1 MRSNFSLF
9 FKEQEGYL
17 QRNRV
22 EVVDTPGRHV
32 VYLLSTQLPQTHN
45 QTLQVNTRHHRIQ
58 WQIHPP
64 PCLELKQMT
73 IQLCCQVRHDFVQS
87 YQICK
92 TVNMQKTSDVM
103 FLHIDVFVMVLISNA
118 QNVMSVSAL
127 TWYNSMGQHFN
138 ASDWTRHCTMLL
150 VKNNVIPNHN

>member
-9 FKEQEGYL
+9 LKEQVGYL

-32 VYLLSTQLPQTHN
+32 VYLLSTQPPHTHN

-58 WQIHPP
+58 LQIHPHP
-64 PCLELKQMT
+64 RLKLKQLT

-87 YQICK
+87 YKICK

-103 FLHIDVFVMVLISNA
+103 FLHIDGFVMVLISNA

-127 TWYNSMGQHFN
+127 T
-138 ASDWTRHCTMLL
+138 C
-150 VKNNVIPNHN
+150 I

>member
-9 FKEQEGYL
+9 LKEQVEHL

-32 VYLLSTQLPQTHN
+32 VYLLSTQPPHTHN
-45 QTLQVNTRHHRIQ
+45 QKPQVKTQRHRIQ
-58 WQIHPP
+58 LQIHPP
-64 PCLELKQMT
+64 PCLELKQLT

-103 FLHIDVFVMVLISNA
+103 FPHIDVFVMVLYQTPKRWSPSLLWH
-118 QNVMSVSAL
+118 V
-127 TWYNSMGQHFN
+127 YNSMGQHFN
-138 ASDWTRHCTMLL
+138 ASDWTRHCTKLL
-150 VKNNVIPNHN
+150 VKVNVIPNHN